1 LPPAYTNPTVSY
13 SSFSIPIN
21 SSHDVPIFP
30 NYDPE
35 GTLVTVLV
43 IDSYSTSVNFIIAG
57 DYSKVT
63 FSPIAFSEVGTH
75 SVAIIL

>member
-1 LPPAYTNPTVSY
+1 MPPAYTDPTVSY

-43 IDSYSTSVNFIIAG
+43 IEGDLNYIIAG

-75 SVAIIL
+75 SFPIIL

>member
-1 LPPAYTNPTVSY
+1 MPPAYIDPTVSY
-13 SSFSIPIN
+13 SSFSVPIN
-21 SSHDVPIFP
+21 SSLDVPIFP

-43 IDSYSTSVNFIIAG
+43 IERDLNYIIAG

-75 SVAIIL
+75 SFPIIL